1 MTLLRRRPR
10 EIYRVYSEEEYLG
23 GAGSELGAGT
33 ESASAG
39 THRLH
44 RIVGVAVLVGA
55 TGMVGAVVALNS
67 GWAHTSAGRGAEKL
81 LAVTRSRVV
90 RSPVVTA
97 SHGAPSQPVAVRQSK
112 ATHPLLRRA
121 WHHHHGGSGL
131 RPLIHLSAQPRKSV
145 AIVADYVPRPPSDEA
160 SGTSAEAPGA
170 SVSTQAGTTTAAVSA
185 PPAHPA
191 PETRAEFGFER

>member
-23 GAGSELGAGT
+23 GAESELSVVP

-39 THRLH
+39 ERRLQ
-44 RIVGVAVLVGA
+44 RVVGVAVLVGV

-67 GWAHTSAGRGAEKL
+67 AWVQISAGRRAEKL
-81 LAVTRSRVV
+81 VAAVTRPRVV
-90 RSPVVTA
+90 RSPVITA
-97 SHGAPSQPVAVRQSK
+97 SYAAPSQPVTVRPSK
-112 ATHPLLRRA
+112 ATHTLFRRA
-121 WHHHHGGSGL
+121 WHHDGGSGL

-160 SGTSAEAPGA
+160 SGASA
-170 SVSTQAGTTTAAVSA
+170 STQAGTTTAAVSA

-191 PETRAEFGFER
+191 PETQAEFGFER